1 MSYVIKDGDN
11 WLEVDR
17 VCQGFDIVTVVEP
30 VYNWH
35 VATQFSSKES
45 VNQII
50 KQIESEGNYNTSNYT
65 TENTIDLED
74 KEKKEKE
81 ELQKQQ
87 SAEIN
92 KAKKITIDNL
102 KEIIKEMENE

>member
-65 TENTIDLED
+65 MENTIDLKD

-102 KEIIKEMENE
+102 KEIIKEIENE

>member
-65 TENTIDLED
+65 MENTIDLED

>member
-65 TENTIDLED
+65 MENTIDLED

-87 SAEIN
+87 SAEIK
-92 KAKKITIDNL
+92 KAKKITIDNP

>member
-1 MSYVIKDGDN
+1 MSYIIKDGN
-11 WLEVDR
+11 HWLEVDR
-17 VCQGFDIVTVVEP
+17 VCQDFNIVTVVEP

-45 VNQII
+45 VEQII

-74 KEKKEKE
+74 KEKE
-81 ELQKQQ
+81 ELRKQQ
-87 SAEIN
+87 EDKN
-92 KAKKITIDNL
+92 K
-102 KEIIKEMENE
+102 

>member
-1 MSYVIKDGDN
+1 MSYIIKDGN
-11 WLEVDR
+11 HWLEVDR

-35 VATQFSSKES
+35 VATQFTSKQS
-45 VNQII
+45 VEQII

-81 ELQKQQ
+81 DK
-87 SAEIN
+87 N
-92 KAKKITIDNL
+92 K
-102 KEIIKEMENE
+102 